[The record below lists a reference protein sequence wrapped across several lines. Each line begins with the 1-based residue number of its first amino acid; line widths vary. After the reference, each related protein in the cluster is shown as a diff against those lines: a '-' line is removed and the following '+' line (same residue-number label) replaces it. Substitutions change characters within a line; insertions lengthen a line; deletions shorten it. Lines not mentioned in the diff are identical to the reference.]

1 MNALLPDTNV
11 ILRLFRGDEQ
21 VAANISR
28 FDKIIVPPAVI
39 GEFKMGVEPDTRR
52 GKAQQRQL
60 DAFLDSEH
68 VEVVPA
74 TEETTDYYAA
84 IYRELKARGK
94 PIPTNDMWIAAS
106 AIEHHAAL
114 YSLDAH
120 FRQIPMLTRI

>member
-68 VEVVPA
+68 VEVVPT
-74 TEETTDYYAA
+74 TEATTDYYAA

-106 AIEHHAAL
+106 AIEHHATL

>member
-39 GEFKMGVEPDTRR
+39 GECKMGVEPDTRR

-74 TEETTDYYAA
+74 TEATTDYYAA

-94 PIPTNDMWIAAS
+94 PIPTNDIWIAAS

>member
-74 TEETTDYYAA
+74 TEATTDYYAA

-120 FRQIPMLTRI
+120 FRQIPMLTRV